1 MADSKHTG
9 DFLAGLI
16 VGSLVGAAAA
26 LLFAPQSG
34 EETRAKIRERSI
46 ELQERAGELSS
57 EARQR
62 SADLQVQAR
71 EKAAGVQAK
80 VKQVVVEGKSA
91 ATRRKEDLLTGWR
104 YSPRWTSCLPKSRA
118 LYEGRGGA
126 PSRPFANHCQGTPA
140 SVPEKR
146 EHGQCTSVTFG
157 RRTPQAWWRSSRPTS
172 STVILKWTGLK

>member
-34 EETRAKIRERSI
+34 EETRAKIRERGI

-62 SADLQVQAR
+62 SADLQMQAR
-71 EKAAGVQAK
+71 EKAGELSTQAKDKAAGVQTK

-91 ATRRKEDLLTGWR
+91 ASRRKEDLLTGLEVQ
-104 YSPRWTSCLPKSRA
+104 PMTDELHA
-118 LYEGRGGA
+118 GE
-126 PSRPFANHCQGTPA
+126 
-140 SVPEKR
+140 
-146 EHGQCTSVTFG
+146 
-157 RRTPQAWWRSSRPTS
+157 
-172 STVILKWTGLK
+172 